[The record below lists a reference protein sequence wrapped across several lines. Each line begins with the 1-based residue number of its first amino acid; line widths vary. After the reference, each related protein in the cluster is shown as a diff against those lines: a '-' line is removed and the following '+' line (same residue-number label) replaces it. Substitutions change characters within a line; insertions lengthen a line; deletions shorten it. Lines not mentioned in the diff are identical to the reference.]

1 MENEEVICHVGYP
14 SKRKAKM
21 EEQAQV
27 KIHALPFTLIQTSAN
42 IAL

>member
-1 MENEEVICHVGYP
+1 MENEEVICPVGYP
-14 SKRKAKM
+14 SKKKAKM

-27 KIHALPFTLIQTSAN
+27 KIHALPFTLIQISPK